1 LAKSHL
7 LVKHNDRKRKSQ
19 IRVQQKQST
28 FIRTHNEMPSVVAV
42 CVSNPDC
49 PPLTINGRNA
59 APTPS
64 GFAEIVSDY
73 FPILHPVPGN
83 RTHDYAD
90 GLELRIRVR
99 ERQATLDLW
108 G

>member
-28 FIRTHNEMPSVVAV
+28 FIRTHNETFSVVAMRV
-42 CVSNPDC
+42 CNPDRS
-49 PPLTINGRNA
+49 PL
-59 APTPS
+59 
-64 GFAEIVSDY
+64 
-73 FPILHPVPGN
+73 
-83 RTHDYAD
+83 
-90 GLELRIRVR
+90 RVK
-99 ERQATLDLW
+99 